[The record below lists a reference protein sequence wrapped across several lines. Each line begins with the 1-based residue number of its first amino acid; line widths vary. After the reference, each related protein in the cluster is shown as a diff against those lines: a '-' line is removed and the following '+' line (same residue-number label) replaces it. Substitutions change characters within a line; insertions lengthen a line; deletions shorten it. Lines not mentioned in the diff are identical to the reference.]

1 MDVLVFLRLKRLQTT
16 FYMCSILNNLRVV
29 IMLPRL
35 CACKFLPDCLYR
47 RLNDVKYG
55 RHILALYE
63 VSGGWLL
70 AFTPVILSTI
80 KLLYCSSFVN
90 VE

>member
-1 MDVLVFLRLKRLQTT
+1 
-16 FYMCSILNNLRVV
+16 
-29 IMLPRL
+29 MLASFSL
-35 CACKFLPDCLYR
+35 IDSVG
-47 RLNDVKYG
+47 LNDVKYG

-63 VSGGWLL
+63 VSEGWLL

-80 KLLYCSSFVN
+80 KLLYCCIVLN